1 MSTSLRHKR
10 LWIAASVTL
19 LLAAICVY
27 FYFDP
32 SDSILFPKCPFLTLT
47 GYKCPGCGS
56 QRAVHS
62 LLHGDIAAAWHY
74 NMMLLLFIP
83 LIVALI
89 VAEFTRTVY
98 PRFYTRINSIPVI
111 IGSFIVLMLWWVLRN
126 LL

>member
-1 MSTSLRHKR
+1 M
-10 LWIAASVTL
+10 TL

-98 PRFYTRINSIPVI
+98 PRFYTRINSTPVI

-126 LL
+126 IL